1 MFVRSVLFLIVFTV
15 VRYFLEQAQANPA
28 LDDGVVFGWI
38 LACIDLPR
46 AVLGWVMGPRF
57 MAMHPQSM
65 ALSPTFFWLM
75 FWLWL
80 NYDPDL
86 PRVTL
91 YQEPQFTV
99 PHALNERLDT
109 GFRWRNALGLFVLSD
124 VEQDVFNRIQTAL
137 PERLQ
142 RPFQDQRKR
151 FTRSQ
156 RLFLNP
162 ERTRAFTAFQGI
174 RCLVFPERFPKRL
187 PMPQD
192 HDEDTAVFARCTVLT
207 PKQSVLVELVMDDG
221 VLVRLDYTSDYDL
234 ATFPRPYTLTD
245 VRLNQDL
252 LQPDDRRMRRRT
264 PLNQTPRMP

>member
-1 MFVRSVLFLIVFTV
+1 MFVRSILFLIVFTV
-15 VRYFLEQAQANPA
+15 AHHALEQAQANPA
-28 LDDGVVFGWI
+28 LDDGVVFGWV

-46 AVLGWVMGPRF
+46 AVLGWVMGPNF
-57 MAMHPQSM
+57 MALHPQSM
-65 ALSPTFFWLM
+65 SLSPTFCWLM

-91 YQEPQFTV
+91 YQEPMYTV
-99 PHALNERLDT
+99 PHALNERLDA

-124 VEQDVFNRIQTAL
+124 VEQAVFDRVQNAL

-142 RPFQDQRKR
+142 RPLQDQHRR

-162 ERTRAFTAFQGI
+162 ERTQACTSFQAVRFLFLPG
-174 RCLVFPERFPKRL
+174 RFPKRL
-187 PMPQD
+187 PMPAN
-192 HDEDTAVFARCTVLT
+192 HVDETVFARCTVLT
-207 PKQSVLVELVMDDG
+207 PQRSVLVEMVMANG

-234 ATFPRPYTLTD
+234 AAFPRPFTISD

-252 LQPDDRRMRRRT
+252 VQPDERRVRRRT
-264 PLNQTPRMP
+264 PLNQTSMAS